1 VGGASGTYGGQKR
14 YIQDLSGRC
23 DVKIHLED
31 LGLDGSIILICF
43 SKKLDGEAWTG
54 LL

>member
-1 VGGASGTYGGQKR
+1 MEGRGGVYRICWG
-14 YIQDLSGRC
+14 DVM
-23 DVKIHLED
+23 VKIHLED
-31 LGLDGSIILICF
+31 LGLDGSIILICI